1 MKKLTK
7 EIPERDAKRDPGAEL
22 LQAIHEIK
30 AGKTGRMF
38 YVEVSKATEARH
50 KLRVSQAEFAA
61 VIGVSVR
68 TLLDWEQGRRQPSGA
83 ANALLKVATASPNV
97 VRKALKAA

>member
-30 AGKTGRMF
+30 AGKTGRVF
-38 YVEVSKATEARH
+38 YVAVSKATEARH
-50 KLRVSQAEFAA
+50 KLSVSQAEFAA
-61 VIGVSVR
+61 VIGVSVG
-68 TLLDWEQGRRQPSGA
+68 TLQDGSRA
-83 ANALLKVATASPNV
+83 AASP
-97 VRKALKAA
+97 AARPMHCSRSQPHHPTWCARR